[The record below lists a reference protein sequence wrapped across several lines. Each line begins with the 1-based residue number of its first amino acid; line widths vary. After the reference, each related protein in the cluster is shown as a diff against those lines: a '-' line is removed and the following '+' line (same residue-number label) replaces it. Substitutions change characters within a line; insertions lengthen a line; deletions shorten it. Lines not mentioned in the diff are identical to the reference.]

1 MLESVDRKTY
11 GEDYDAAVLEQWKT
25 CVEMANSNTDKRNN
39 ANNLFITINS
49 ALFAVITFAW
59 DYKSIL
65 LSVIGIIVCAL
76 WFTTIRS
83 YRQLSS
89 VKYHIVNEIEKQL
102 PLAPF
107 THEWEKLQHEH
118 KYVGLTKIEN
128 VLPWLFLVMYTISI
142 TVPVFN
148 ALLKLL
154 CPCTGGNV

>member
-89 VKYHIVNEIEKQL
+89 VKYHIVNEMEQRLPLKPFAYEWAKLKTEKKYLGLTHIEKIL
-102 PLAPF
+102 P
-107 THEWEKLQHEH
+107 
-118 KYVGLTKIEN
+118 GLFI
-128 VLPWLFLVMYTISI
+128 LLYGISI
-142 TVPVFN
+142 ILPILKWLSTVIGTC
-148 ALLKLL
+148 K
-154 CPCTGGNV
+154 GGCA